1 MLAQP
6 NTDRDGAVAAARRA
20 VQRKPDVATYR
31 AALGRALPDAG
42 QAPAGRRVIS
52 EATSYRVRQLLR
64 LVVMPVTGGTGKKAN
79 VPGFRLGGK
88 TGTAEKPTAGGYD
101 KSANVATF
109 AGVFPMDAPRYVIV
123 MMLDSPK
130 ATADTYGFKTAGW
143 TIAPAVQKVL
153 GRIGPMLGVQPDLA
167 KDIDESE
174 LLPLVSIKNK
184 AGMTAADLF
193 AQGGPDAAG
202 VN

>member
-1 MLAQP
+1 MTVGFGHGIAVTPLQLAS
-6 NTDRDGAVAAARRA
+6 A
-20 VQRKPDVATYR
+20 Y
-31 AALGRALPDAG
+31 AALVNGGVLR
-42 QAPAGRRVIS
+42 PATLLKRDPAQVPNGRRVIS

-64 LVVMPVTGGTGKKAN
+64 LVVLPATGGTGKKAD

-88 TGTAEKPTAGGYD
+88 TGTAEKPVAGGYD

-143 TIAPAVQKVL
+143 TIAPAVQKAL
-153 GRIGPMLGVQPDLA
+153 GRIGPMLGVQPDLH
-167 KDIDESE
+167 KDIDERE
-174 LLPLVSIKNK
+174 LLPLIAVKN
-184 AGMTAADLF
+184 GPGLTAADIV
-193 AQGGPDAAG
+193 ARGPDAVGA
-202 VN
+202 N